1 MALSVDWNF
10 WINHSQLQYS
20 EAIVWIISKGTVFT
34 MTAPSHVQTIEAV
47 PQTCFLVILNKFTID
62 TQVNA
67 TESLIYLTMNVVAL
81 TVSHMK
87 LTPSL
92 SNPNFHSLKILSI

>member
-1 MALSVDWNF
+1 M
-10 WINHSQLQYS
+10 NHFKRNSFHHDS
-20 EAIVWIISKGTVFT
+20 
-34 MTAPSHVQTIEAV
+34 TI
-47 PQTCFLVILNKFTID
+47 TCSNNRSCTSDMFLGILNKFTID

-67 TESLIYLTMNVVAL
+67 TESLIYLTLNVVAL

-92 SNPNFHSLKILSI
+92 SNSNFHSLKILSI

>member
-1 MALSVDWNF
+1 
-10 WINHSQLQYS
+10 
-20 EAIVWIISKGTVFT
+20 
-34 MTAPSHVQTIEAV
+34 MTAPSHVQTIETV
-47 PQTCFLVILNKFTID
+47 PQTCFWVSLTNSPL

-67 TESLIYLTMNVVAL
+67 AESLIYLTMNVVAL

-92 SNPNFHSLKILSI
+92 SNQHFHSLKFLSI

>member
-1 MALSVDWNF
+1 M
-10 WINHSQLQYS
+10 
-20 EAIVWIISKGTVFT
+20 
-34 MTAPSHVQTIEAV
+34 
-47 PQTCFLVILNKFTID
+47 FLGILNKFTID

-92 SNPNFHSLKILSI
+92 SNQHFHSLKFCHLTRKYTLARKMTAEIFTKTGYLLC